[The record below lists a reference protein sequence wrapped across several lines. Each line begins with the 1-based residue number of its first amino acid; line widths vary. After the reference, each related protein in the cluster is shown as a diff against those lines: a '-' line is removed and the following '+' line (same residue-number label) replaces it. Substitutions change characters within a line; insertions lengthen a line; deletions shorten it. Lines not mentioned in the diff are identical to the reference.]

1 MLYEVQNE
9 ENVYHHVATV
19 PLGFTNTILSNA
31 HEACNAY

>member
-9 ENVYHHVATV
+9 ENVYHVATV